1 MKIDGSMLP
10 TYTLGKPRATS
21 DDSLY
26 SSGGGGNSG
35 ARNIPTVAPTS
46 GMPSGLANALWM
58 TNAKLDKAQEESD
71 SLLAEFMELSKMT
84 PVERLRKELL
94 DGMGLDEESLAALP
108 PEERSAIEEEIRRAI
123 KEQLGVDQTQQAG
136 TAEGQTVAGTTEAE
150 A

>member
-21 DDSLY
+21 EDSLY
-26 SSGGGGNSG
+26 SSGGGGSN

-46 GMPSGLANALWM
+46 AMPSGLANALWM
-58 TNAKLDKAQEESD
+58 TNAKLEKAQEESD

-108 PEERSAIEEEIRRAI
+108 PEEHSAIEEEIRRAI

-136 TAEGQTVAGTTEAE
+136 TAEGQTVAGATEAE

>member
-26 SSGGGGNSG
+26 SSGGGGSS

-46 GMPSGLANALWM
+46 AIPSGLANALWM
-58 TNAKLDKAQEESD
+58 TSAKLDKAEAESD
-71 SLLAEFMELSKMT
+71 SLIAEFMELSKMT

-94 DGMGLDEESLAALP
+94 DSMGLDEESLAAMP

-123 KEQLGVDQTQQAG
+123 KQQLGIDQTQQAG
-136 TAEGQTVAGTTEAE
+136 TAEGQPVAGTTEAE

>member
-26 SSGGGGNSG
+26 SSGGGSSG

-46 GMPSGLANALWM
+46 AMPSGLANALWM
-58 TNAKLDKAQEESD
+58 TNAKLDKAQDESD

-94 DGMGLDEESLAALP
+94 DGMGLDEASLAAMP
-108 PEERSAIEEEIRRAI
+108 PEERSAVEEEIRRAI
-123 KEQLGVDQTQQAG
+123 KQQLGIDETQQAG
-136 TAEGQTVAGTTEAE
+136 TAEGQPVAGTTEAE